1 MYIKILFIVV
11 LCLFFFT
18 AFSTFSQVAA
28 KDNNIRA
35 KIGIQVKSGDSIS
48 RAKSQ
53 ARLKSGDLLRIYV
66 HSEDNCVVYII
77 HTDKKTV
84 TLLNITEQQIQSST
98 LILPSA
104 QSYYQIDGKSS
115 MEKITIICS
124 PYKLPELAT
133 IETDDISYAKWT
145 SIQDDLIQKSRLILP
160 QPNEKPFA
168 IAGNVRGVADS
179 ITGDP
184 FIKRLVI
191 YSGKGLLVKTYE
203 FKIKK

>member
-66 HSEDNCVVYII
+66 HSEDNCVVYI
-77 HTDKKTV
+77 TA
-84 TLLNITEQQIQSST
+84 IQGEKLEEREIREWIKSEM
-98 LILPSA
+98 PKFMWPKHFRF
-104 QSYYQIDGKSS
+104 IDAMPQTPTYKI
-115 MEKITIICS
+115 EK
-124 PYKLPELAT
+124 YKLKKLFLSER
-133 IETDDISYAKWT
+133 DS
-145 SIQDDLIQKSRLILP
+145 
-160 QPNEKPFA
+160 
-168 IAGNVRGVADS
+168 ADS
-179 ITGDP
+179 E
-184 FIKRLVI
+184 K
-191 YSGKGLLVKTYE
+191 Y
-203 FKIKK
+203 